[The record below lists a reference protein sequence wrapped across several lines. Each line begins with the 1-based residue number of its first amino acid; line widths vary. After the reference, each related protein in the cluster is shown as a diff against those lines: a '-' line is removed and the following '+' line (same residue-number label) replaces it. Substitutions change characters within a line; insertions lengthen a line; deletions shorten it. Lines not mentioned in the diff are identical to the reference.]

1 MDMYWNLFPDLII
14 EYDRGNSV
22 YIYAPE
28 TSKGTVCGM
37 CGNFDGD
44 PLNEF
49 MSPNNHLYDN
59 VRLFGDSWA
68 YISPTTAGPLTA
80 PVSDTLGLDQ
90 VHPCSLLDSV
100 SVMINNSNNLFN
112 VSVVIFKIC
121 LPILKK
127 LYHVYIVK
135 AKVAYLLNPTFYLW
149 QDLCPGKFWLSL
161 HCWTLEFFAWQQT

>member
-1 MDMYWNLFPDLII
+1 
-14 EYDRGNSV
+14 
-22 YIYAPE
+22 
-28 TSKGTVCGM
+28 M

-100 SVMINNSNNLFN
+100 SVMISNNLFYIIVGIFHAMFRTLHCN
-112 VSVVIFKIC
+112 LNHFFIFVLQNKVNVIFVLLVHDKTYEKC
-121 LPILKK
+121 EKRFLVL
-127 LYHVYIVK
+127 LCSLFGVK
-135 AKVAYLLNPTFYLW
+135 
-149 QDLCPGKFWLSL
+149 
-161 HCWTLEFFAWQQT
+161 LEFLF